1 MDAEV
6 ALRRVRHAR
15 FLRLAT
21 LHAGPLGLALLGRPE
36 LAPLYAEA
44 YAFCPGA
51 AGLACEGVGGVPR
64 ACLVHRLEHLARSAL
79 RGGKRRRAQERA
91 YVEGLLT
98 CLSVLKGSFP
108 EALRPALE
116 LTEKALREDLAYL
129 DGRLPQEVVHPP
141 QKEDKPHRGRRKD
154 DE

>member
-1 MDAEV
+1 MNAEV

-36 LAPLYAEA
+36 LAPFYEEA
-44 YAFCPGA
+44 YASCPGA
-51 AGLACEGVGGVPR
+51 AGLACEGVGGAPR
-64 ACLVHRLEHLARSAL
+64 TCLVHRLEHLARSAL

-98 CLSVLKGSFP
+98 CLGTLRGTFP
-108 EALRPALE
+108 EAWRPVLE
-116 LTEKALREDLAYL
+116 LTEKALQEDLAYL
-129 DGRLPQEVVHPP
+129 EGRKPPDAHLAPVDAHLP
-141 QKEDKPHRGRRKD
+141 
-154 DE
+154 